1 MTDSTVYWV
10 LLSSISGIGP
20 KRFRALVDAF
30 GSPHDVLSAERS
42 ELERLPRITAD
53 TVDQMYEALASV
65 DNVQQQLGGLEEEG
79 IDVWTWDDDAYPAI
93 LKTIP
98 DPPPVLY
105 VRGHVATD
113 DEEAIAIVGSREA
126 TRSSLQFARDLAA
139 AAAGEGFTV
148 VSGFAQGVDGAAHA
162 GVLEAGGRTLAVLG
176 SGIRVIFPKEH
187 WELAQ
192 QVVESGAMLSELV
205 PNARPSGPTLMAR
218 DRIISGLSRGVVV
231 VQATE
236 RSGTMDTAVQA
247 EKQGRPLFAVDWPDD
262 GPEFSGN
269 RYLLAGG
276 AHKLTPDGPD
286 NLDIIRDALENAAAE
301 QVQKLAQKKLF

>member
-1 MTDSTVYWV
+1 MTDSTAYWV

-20 KRFRALVDAF
+20 KRFRVLVDAF
-30 GSPHDVLSAERS
+30 GSPYDVLTAERS
-42 ELERLPRITAD
+42 ELERLSRITAD
-53 TVDQMYEALASV
+53 TVDQICEALASV
-65 DNVQQQLGGLEEEG
+65 NNVQQQLGGLEEEG
-79 IDVWTWDDDAYPAI
+79 IDVWTWEDDAYPAI
-93 LKTIP
+93 LNTIP

-105 VRGHVATD
+105 VRGHVTTD
-113 DEEAIAIVGSREA
+113 DEQAIAIVGSRDA
-126 TRSSLQFARDLAA
+126 TASSLQFARDLAA
-139 AAAGEGFTV
+139 QAAGEGFTV

-192 QVVESGAMLSELV
+192 QVVESGAMLSELA

-218 DRIISGLSRGVVV
+218 DRIISGLSRGVIV

-236 RSGTMDTAVQA
+236 RSGTMDTAVRA
-247 EKQGRPLFAVDWPDD
+247 EQQGRPLFAVDWPDD

-269 RYLLAGG
+269 RYLLASG
-276 AHKLTPDGPD
+276 AHRLAPDGKES
-286 NLDIIRDALENAAAE
+286 LETVNEVLEHAAAE
-301 QVQKLAQKKLF
+301 QAQRREQKKLF

>member
-20 KRFRALVDAF
+20 KRFRALLEVF
-30 GSPHDVLSAERS
+30 GSPHDVLAAERS
-42 ELERLPRITAD
+42 ELERLSRITPD
-53 TVDQMYEALASV
+53 TVDQMREALASV
-65 DNVQQQLGGLEEEG
+65 DGIRQQLGGLEEEG
-79 IDVWTWDDDAYPAI
+79 IDVWTWEDDAYPHI

-105 VRGHVATD
+105 VRGHVTAV
-113 DEEAIAIVGSREA
+113 DEEAIAIVGSRDA
-126 TRSSLQFARDLAA
+126 TPAALQFAHDLAEA
-139 AAAGEGFTV
+139 AVAEEFTV

-162 GVLEAGGRTLAVLG
+162 GALQAGGRTLAVLG
-176 SGIRVIFPKEH
+176 SGIRVIFPKQH

-192 QVVESGAMLSELV
+192 QVIASGAMLSELA

-236 RSGTMDTAVQA
+236 KSGTMDTAARA

-269 RYLLAGG
+269 RYLLARG
-276 AHKLTPDGPD
+276 AHKLTPRGQENLKTIREVLDG
-286 NLDIIRDALENAAAE
+286 AAAE
-301 QVQKLAQKKLF
+301 QQQNPEQKKLF